1 MVKVSSRNTRTR
13 CEISSKLTIKK
24 LERRQWLG
32 YKEVFALH
40 TRMLQ
45 NKMQVLQ
52 EESSTTQYVSI
63 LKESYKKI
71 FCTNTYEQ
79 VLLVL
84 VIININI

>member
-1 MVKVSSRNTRTR
+1 
-13 CEISSKLTIKK
+13 
-24 LERRQWLG
+24 
-32 YKEVFALH
+32 
-40 TRMLQ
+40 MLQ

-52 EESSTTQYVSI
+52 EESSTAQYVSI